1 MLFTGILIIKMGFR
15 DQVLHEHNAA
25 FRQKMPRVLVI
36 MLAKPFMQFGR
47 CGIVRIMDAYLAST
61 AG

>member
-15 DQVLHEHNAA
+15 DQVLHEHNDA

-47 CGIVRIMDAYLAST
+47 CGIVRIMDA
-61 AG
+61 